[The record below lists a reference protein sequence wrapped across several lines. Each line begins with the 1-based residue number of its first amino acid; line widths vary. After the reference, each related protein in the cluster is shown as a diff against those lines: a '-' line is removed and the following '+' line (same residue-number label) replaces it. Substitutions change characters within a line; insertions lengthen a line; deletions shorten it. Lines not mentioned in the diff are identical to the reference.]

1 MRRQKAQISERGLSV
16 SFRLPN
22 SPLMKVARPEDIL
35 LPPKLWFVL
44 VTLFVAFVAN
54 LLPLSGFALALRP
67 DFFALVLLYWAIHQP
82 RWIGV
87 GAAWCCGL
95 LTDVV
100 EANLFGQHAL
110 AYAILGFSAEYFHRR
125 VLRFPLWQQ
134 SLHVLGLLLL
144 TQVVVLVLR
153 LMSGAAPPNPMFLLT
168 TVTSV
173 MLWPPL
179 SAFLQWPQ
187 RVRSLTD

>member
-1 MRRQKAQISERGLSV
+1 MMKL
-16 SFRLPN
+16 RLPD

-35 LPPKLWFVL
+35 LPPKLWFVIA
-44 VTLFVAFVAN
+44 TLFVAFVAN
-54 LLPLSGFALALRP
+54 LLPLSGLALAIRP

-87 GAAWCCGL
+87 GAAWACGL
-95 LTDVV
+95 MTDVV

-134 SLHVLGLLLL
+134 SLHVLGLLLFAQL
-144 TQVVVLVLR
+144 VVLVLR
-153 LMSGAAPPNPMFLLT
+153 LMSGAALPNPVFLLS

-173 MLWPPL
+173 LLWPPL

>member
-1 MRRQKAQISERGLSV
+1 MLRFPE
-16 SFRLPN
+16 

-35 LPPKLWFVL
+35 LPPKPWFVAL
-44 VTLFVAFVAN
+44 TLLLAFVAN
-54 LLPLSGFALALRP
+54 LLPFSGMALAVRP

-87 GAAWCCGL
+87 GAAWACGL

-110 AYAILGFSAEYFHRR
+110 AYAILGFAAEFFRLR

-134 SLHVLGLLLL
+134 SLYVLVLLLIV
-144 TQVVVLVLR
+144 QAVVVVLR
-153 LMSGAAPPNPMFLLT
+153 LMSGAALPSFSFLLSSL
-168 TVTSV
+168 TSV
-173 MLWPPL
+173 LLWPPM

>member
-1 MRRQKAQISERGLSV
+1 M
-16 SFRLPN
+16 FRFPD
-22 SPLMKVARPEDIL
+22 SPLMRVARPEDII
-35 LPPKLWFVL
+35 LPPKPWFVAI
-44 VTLFVAFVAN
+44 TLLLAFIAN
-54 LLPLSGFALALRP
+54 LLPLSGLALALRP

-87 GAAWCCGL
+87 GIAWACGL

-110 AYAILGFSAEYFHRR
+110 AYAILGFAAEYFHRR

-144 TQVVVLVLR
+144 TQLVVLVLR
-153 LMSGAAPPNPMFLLT
+153 LMSGATPPSPVMFLSTL
-168 TVTSV
+168 TSV
-173 MLWPPL
+173 LLWPPL
-179 SAFLQWPQ
+179 SAMLQWPQ

>member
-1 MRRQKAQISERGLSV
+1 MGF
-16 SFRLPN
+16 FRLPD

-35 LPPKLWFVL
+35 LPPKLWFVVL
-44 VTLFVAFVAN
+44 TLFAAFAAN
-54 LLPLSGFALALRP
+54 LLPRSGLALAVRP

-87 GAAWCCGL
+87 GAGWLCGL

-110 AYAILGFSAEYFHRR
+110 AYAILAFSAEYFHRR

-134 SLHVLGLLLL
+134 SLHVFALLVF
-144 TQVVVLVLR
+144 TQIVVLILR
-153 LMSGAAPPNPMFLLT
+153 LMSGAAPPNPVFLLS

-173 MLWPPL
+173 LLWPAL

-187 RVRSLTD
+187 RVRSLVD